1 MNEFIYGCVA
11 IVVITAISAAAA
23 VGISRAEAA
32 RACFEAAKV
41 NPNITC
47 AFKEYKK

>member
-1 MNEFIYGCVA
+1 MNEFISGCVA

-23 VGISRAEAA
+23 VGISRAVAA

-41 NPNITC
+41 NPSVTC
-47 AFKEYKK
+47 EVKG